1 MMLYLIE
8 PYRQSYEESTAIF
21 RVLIP
26 TLTGVHFLIT
36 YGCSAQCD
44 HCFIWGA
51 PGRHSAM
58 TPDQIDDFLA
68 QVAALK
74 TVTGVCG
81 EGGESFTEYGLLLRF
96 LRRATALGLTAGAL
110 TNASWATSRAK
121 AEEGVAELMAAGLAN
136 LGVSTDQYHQKSVP
150 VERVDL
156 LLAVCQEAGLAAA
169 RMETPP
175 DGVMFRGRAA
185 ERLAPSM
192 PTRPAEELASCPHEQ
207 LGAPSRVHLDCYGFL
222 HLCQGITLGR
232 LPIADAVGGYDPEA
246 HPIVRLLL
254 NGGPYAVGRYA
265 ADLGFEMA
273 PGYVDACHLCYRAR
287 EFLRPHF
294 PDLLAPD
301 EMYGV

>member
-1 MMLYLIE
+1 MLHLIE
-8 PYRQSYEESTAIF
+8 AYGQSYEEFRTIF
-21 RVLIP
+21 RAMIP
-26 TLTGVHFLIT
+26 SLSGVHFLIT
-36 YGCSAQCD
+36 YGCSAKCD
-44 HCFIWGA
+44 HCFIWGS
-51 PGRHSAM
+51 PGRRSAM
-58 TPDQIDDFLA
+58 APEQIDDFLG
-68 QVAALK
+68 QVASLG
-74 TVTGVCG
+74 TVTGVCA
-81 EGGESFTEYGLLLRF
+81 EGGESFTKYDLLLRF
-96 LRRATALGLTAGAL
+96 LRRATSLGLTAGAL
-110 TNASWATSRAK
+110 TNASWVASRPQ
-121 AEEGVAELMAAGLAN
+121 AEGRIAELMAAGLTD
-136 LGVSTDQYHQKSVP
+136 LGISTDQWHQRSVP

-185 ERLAPSM
+185 ERLAPQM
-192 PTRPAEELASCPHEQ
+192 PTRPAEELTSCPHEQ
-207 LGAPSRVHLDCYGFL
+207 LGAPSRVHLDRYGFL

-232 LPIADAVGGYDPEA
+232 LPIAEAVGGYSAES

-254 NGGPYAVGRYA
+254 NGGPYALGRYA

-294 PDLLAPD
+294 PDLLGPD